1 MLVWRELNF
10 ESNKS
15 QRSKLCIWMG
25 SKKPNNKVV
34 RILSKNWVE
43 KQIKLTLVTSLSHQD
58 PELELYWF

>member
-1 MLVWRELNF
+1 
-10 ESNKS
+10 
-15 QRSKLCIWMG
+15 MG

-58 PELELYWF
+58 QELELFCFCTIDNEREMIMLTVLEI